1 MTKLVVGISQI
12 PEKLETSINYI
23 RSIGGNTKVIMT
35 DVTSNLDKLNRY
47 QFQGGIEGLTKMAA
61 KASMLRFDMK
71 QTFELADRVLDPDKA
86 VAVASAFQRLGVSA
100 GNLVDPFQLMNQ
112 SINDPSGLQDSLAN
126 VAKQFSYFDEKTKTF
141 KINPQGVLMLKE
153 LAFQTD
159 MSAKELMELSVS
171 GKELERRLSAISD
184 AGLTIASEEDKQYL
198 ANIAQM
204 DKEGKYIV
212 TLEDRTKKELTEL
225 TQPEFDRLIEIQKT
239 GPKTLEELTRST
251 LDVDKLIAADVGA
264 IKEKLAGGIASA
276 RQITTT
282 VETGRAL
289 SNTTFGTMSSS
300 RAGTTESVRVEAEKT
315 LSSIIKLGQDLL
327 TNPNKTTK
335 ESITELLTKFGN
347 QFDNI
352 KDKLT
357 GTTIKALQNVAD
369 QNAQGNEIQKNYS
382 EMLNS
387 FIQKKEISFGG
398 KDLASILQSINKGEL
413 PRQGGVQNNVDYSK
427 LSLENLNLI
436 YGKKTVNDAL
446 NRTNSGNIPEGA
458 RSVTQSVTNAIQ
470 KAEVAFGELKI
481 SILLPDNLKQLSSED
496 IKKMLSR
503 TFDSPE
509 FKNNIMQLVTPQ
521 NPTKAP
527 VK

>member
-1 MTKLVVGISQI
+1 M
-12 PEKLETSINYI
+12 
-23 RSIGGNTKVIMT
+23 
-35 DVTSNLDKLNRY
+35 
-47 QFQGGIEGLTKMAA
+47 
-61 KASMLRFDMK
+61 
-71 QTFELADRVLDPDKA
+71 
-86 VAVASAFQRLGVSA
+86 
-100 GNLVDPFQLMNQ
+100 
-112 SINDPSGLQDSLAN
+112 
-126 VAKQFSYFDEKTKTF
+126 
-141 KINPQGVLMLKE
+141 
-153 LAFQTD
+153 
-159 MSAKELMELSVS
+159 
-171 GKELERRLSAISD
+171 
-184 AGLTIASEEDKQYL
+184 
-198 ANIAQM
+198 
-204 DKEGKYIV
+204 
-212 TLEDRTKKELTEL
+212 
-225 TQPEFDRLIEIQKT
+225 
-239 GPKTLEELTRST
+239 TRST

-369 QNAQGNEIQKNYS
+369 QNAQGNEIQKKYS